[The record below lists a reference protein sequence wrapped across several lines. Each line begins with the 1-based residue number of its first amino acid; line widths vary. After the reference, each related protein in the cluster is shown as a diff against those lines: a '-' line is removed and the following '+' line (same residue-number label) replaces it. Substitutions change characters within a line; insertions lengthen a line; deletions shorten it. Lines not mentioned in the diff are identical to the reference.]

1 MTTFIGRGPGT
12 SPTTDFFPFSA
23 ALPSTPVIVISATSA
38 AGGGTLIHTADA
50 KAYDVPIVYVANVGG
65 VAGAI
70 VYLNMGATG
79 ASLATTQ
86 SIALAVAT
94 SSYGLIQPGTPI
106 SGSGVVYMWST
117 SVAGT
122 FAAYGGVTRT
132 YTASA

>member
-12 SPTTDFFPFSA
+12 SPTTDFFPLSA
-23 ALPSTPVIVISATSA
+23 SLPSAPVIVISATISSSA
-38 AGGGTLIHTADA
+38 NTIHTADA
-50 KAYDVPIVYVANVGG
+50 RAYDVPIVYVANVGG
-65 VAGAI
+65 VPGAV

-79 ASLATTQ
+79 AALATTQ

-132 YTASA
+132 YTAST

>member
-1 MTTFIGRGPGT
+1 MTTFFGRGPGT
-12 SPTTDFFPFSA
+12 SPTTDFFPLSA
-23 ALPSTPVIVISATSA
+23 SLPSAPVIVISATVASA
-38 AGGGTLIHTADA
+38 ANTIHTADA

-65 VAGAI
+65 VAGAS

-79 ASLATTQ
+79 AALATTQ

>member
-12 SPTTDFFPFSA
+12 SPTTDFFPLSA
-23 ALPSTPVIVISATSA
+23 SLPSAPVIVISATIASSA
-38 AGGGTLIHTADA
+38 NTIHTADE

-65 VAGAI
+65 VAGAV

>member
-50 KAYDVPIVYVANVGG
+50 KAYDVPIIYVANVG
-65 VAGAI
+65 VTTNVIAF
-70 VYLNMGATG
+70 LQMGST
-79 ASLATTQ
+79 ATTQ
-86 SIALAVAT
+86 SIPVTVAT
-94 SSYGLIQPGTPI
+94 SSYALIMPGSPI
-106 SGSGVVYMWST
+106 SGSGTIGIWS
-117 SVAGT
+117 SASGIV
-122 FAAYGGVTRT
+122 AYGGVTRT

>member
-12 SPTTDFFPFSA
+12 SPTTDFFPLSA
-23 ALPSTPVIVISATSA
+23 SLPSAPVIVISATISSSA
-38 AGGGTLIHTADA
+38 NTIHTADA
-50 KAYDVPIVYVANVGG
+50 RAYDVPIVYVANVGG
-65 VAGAI
+65 VAGAV

-94 SSYGLIQPGTPI
+94 SSYGLIQPGSPI

-132 YTASA
+132 YTDSA

>member
-50 KAYDVPIVYVANVGG
+50 KAYDVPIIYVANVG
-65 VAGAI
+65 VTTNVIAF
-70 VYLNMGATG
+70 LQMGST
-79 ASLATTQ
+79 ATTQ
-86 SIALAVAT
+86 SIPVTVAT
-94 SSYGLIQPGTPI
+94 SSYALIMPGSPI
-106 SGSGVVYMWST
+106 SGSGAIGIWS
-117 SVAGT
+117 SASGIV
-122 FAAYGGVTRT
+122 AYGGVTRT

>member
-12 SPTTDFFPFSA
+12 SPTTDFFPLSA
-23 ALPSTPVIVISATSA
+23 SLPSAPVIVISATISSSA
-38 AGGGTLIHTADA
+38 NTIHTADA
-50 KAYDVPIVYVANVGG
+50 RAYDVPIVYVANVGG
-65 VAGAI
+65 VSGAV

-79 ASLATTQ
+79 AALATTQ